1 MKCNNCGAEVA
12 EGMKFCC
19 DCGSPLP
26 QEKKCVSCGA
36 TIALKMKFCPECGA
50 PQSGEAQKPKFNAAA
65 FAMGDKNVIAGD
77 VTSNVTNNTT
87 INNTY
92 EAKADAVCHVCGKTI
107 AGGEYFTCSKCGEVT
122 CTSCYHSL
130 KKLCHPCF
138 EEKKQEYRDNPVKE
152 VSLDDS
158 TWYSSIQ
165 EAIDDAK
172 DGDTIKIKDGEY
184 LEDLKI
190 NKKVTLEPFSL
201 RDQPVLVANRRA
213 RILVTN
219 DAVFKDIGFRTEKNL
234 GATYEGLIGIK
245 DGKAKFEKCFCN
257 YSEYCVIV
265 TREQGTVEINN
276 FTFTNIYA
284 PEIIEFGN
292 DGGINICKGLTFKD
306 SSFTGKSMCICVTN
320 SAQVYIENV
329 KFLHCNLQCFIWGF
343 KNSKCLCKN
352 IYAEVCDKEAF
363 VFHDDA
369 IAWISN
375 YFEPKGNKEFLV
387 QGYDNTKILLEDIK
401 ETHRCMLLKASSKAL
416 INNAKFFPTFNTD
429 WVVTFLNDLAECY
442 LFNTTISAFF
452 DSSSSSSIFNSRYH
466 FYTNGG
472 KIEKYFNFQ
481 LDYGHHGLNLESP
494 SSISEQE
501 YNSMLEEWKE
511 MAEIDPTGEKL
522 KSSEQL
528 ELDSARK
535 EFYDCEGDL
544 SSILSLAEK
553 LYNAHPASEKVLS
566 LYLPALA
573 ASGRSDEA
581 LKVING
587 LGADVLSAYITALD
601 IYLTTGNMSET
612 ERYLKKSAM
621 LWPESNT
628 LKCYQAYYYLAM
640 YKKYSDFS
648 FLEKATAANAA
659 LKNVSGELE
668 LSHQI
673 RLMSL
678 LQKEAGEEVPPY
690 DRDFCKENGLYFR
703 IVANQNLSGVYVEE
717 GTTSTSNSTAT
728 SNQRSFGMSFYDNSI
743 EGFCVLHIY
752 TKTQDEYNKLK
763 KVLLENPDLIFSEYQ
778 DKNDLANN
786 IDNDPEIVFNEEMY
800 GDCGDP
806 ESAIRRLTQLENDC
820 GFKFKYKEI
829 FAGKSVSYNFIL
841 EKDDESTRPYRG
853 QWYELYNDDEVSDYW
868 AIIDCIEDGDV
879 YLAERNTLSSVKIS
893 IINKKTGEEIG
904 ACPVWIETDETDDEV
919 YQKLK
924 DNDYWLKILDIPI
937 ADSIEKF
944 NAMEWKQDFYDYL
957 KNNPSEFLSDLS
969 NEDIDVGNLTVDDLE
984 FKVK

>member
-36 TIALKMKFCPECGA
+36 TIALRMKFCPECGA

-77 VTSNVTNNTT
+77 VIGSQETT
-87 INNTY
+87 HVAGNATIIKN
-92 EAKADAVCHVCGKTI
+92 EDQSRQVKRCHVCGSLVLITE
-107 AGGEYFTCSKCGEVT
+107 GFDCPECGQFTCGKCYDADQNCCNDCAKTHSKSKENQ
-122 CTSCYHSL
+122 YEAAL
-130 KKLCHPCF
+130 KAAL
-138 EEKKQEYRDNPVKE
+138 
-152 VSLDDS
+152 
-158 TWYSSIQ
+158 T
-165 EAIDDAK
+165 
-172 DGDTIKIKDGEY
+172 
-184 LEDLKI
+184 
-190 NKKVTLEPFSL
+190 
-201 RDQPVLVANRRA
+201 
-213 RILVTN
+213 
-219 DAVFKDIGFRTEKNL
+219 
-234 GATYEGLIGIK
+234 
-245 DGKAKFEKCFCN
+245 DGK
-257 YSEYCVIV
+257 I
-265 TREQGTVEINN
+265 
-276 FTFTNIYA
+276 
-284 PEIIEFGN
+284 
-292 DGGINICKGLTFKD
+292 D
-306 SSFTGKSMCICVTN
+306 
-320 SAQVYIENV
+320 
-329 KFLHCNLQCFIWGF
+329 
-343 KNSKCLCKN
+343 
-352 IYAEVCDKEAF
+352 
-363 VFHDDA
+363 
-369 IAWISN
+369 
-375 YFEPKGNKEFLV
+375 
-387 QGYDNTKILLEDIK
+387 
-401 ETHRCMLLKASSKAL
+401 
-416 INNAKFFPTFNTD
+416 
-429 WVVTFLNDLAECY
+429 
-442 LFNTTISAFF
+442 
-452 DSSSSSSIFNSRYH
+452 
-466 FYTNGG
+466 
-472 KIEKYFNFQ
+472 
-481 LDYGHHGLNLESP
+481 
-494 SSISEQE
+494 
-501 YNSMLEEWKE
+501 LEERRTLNELAAKLGLSSQQASQIE
-511 MAEIDPTGEKL
+511 RQVKGEDTAG
-522 KSSEQL
+522 SMTTAEQL

-535 EFYDCEGDL
+535 LFYACEGNLPSLL
-544 SSILSLAEK
+544 STAQKIYSSYPTNEK
-553 LYNAHPASEKVLS
+553 ALS
-566 LYLPALA
+566 LYLPVLA
-573 ASGRSDEA
+573 SSGRSDEA
-581 LKVING
+581 LKIING

-703 IVANQNLSGVYVEE
+703 IVANQNLSGVYVEG

-728 SNQRSFGMSFYDNSI
+728 SNQQSFSMSFYDNSI
-743 EGFCVLHIY
+743 EGFCALHIY

-829 FAGKSVSYNFIL
+829 FAGKRASFNFIL
-841 EKDDESTRPYRG
+841 ENDNESTRPYRG
-853 QWYELYNDDEVSDYW
+853 QWYELYDDDEVLDYW

-904 ACPVWIETDETDDEV
+904 SCPVWIETDETGDEV

-924 DNDYWLKILDIPI
+924 NNNFYLKFLGIPI
-937 ADSIEKF
+937 ADSIEKL

-957 KNNPSEFLSDLS
+957 KNNPSSFLSELS
-969 NEDIDVGNLTVDDLE
+969 NEDIDVDDLTVDDLE

>member
-36 TIALKMKFCPECGA
+36 TIALRIKFCPECGA

-77 VTSNVTNNTT
+77 VVGHQETTHVTGNAT
-87 INNTY
+87 IIKNEDQSRQVKRCHICGSLVLITEGFDCPECGQFTCGKCYDANQNCCNDCAKTHSKSKENQY
-92 EAKADAVCHVCGKTI
+92 EAALKAALT
-107 AGGEYFTCSKCGEVT
+107 
-122 CTSCYHSL
+122 
-130 KKLCHPCF
+130 
-138 EEKKQEYRDNPVKE
+138 
-152 VSLDDS
+152 
-158 TWYSSIQ
+158 
-165 EAIDDAK
+165 
-172 DGDTIKIKDGEY
+172 
-184 LEDLKI
+184 
-190 NKKVTLEPFSL
+190 
-201 RDQPVLVANRRA
+201 
-213 RILVTN
+213 
-219 DAVFKDIGFRTEKNL
+219 
-234 GATYEGLIGIK
+234 
-245 DGKAKFEKCFCN
+245 DGKIDLEERRTLNELAAK
-257 YSEYCVIV
+257 
-265 TREQGTVEINN
+265 
-276 FTFTNIYA
+276 
-284 PEIIEFGN
+284 
-292 DGGINICKGLTFKD
+292 L
-306 SSFTGKSMCICVTN
+306 
-320 SAQVYIENV
+320 
-329 KFLHCNLQCFIWGF
+329 
-343 KNSKCLCKN
+343 
-352 IYAEVCDKEAF
+352 
-363 VFHDDA
+363 
-369 IAWISN
+369 
-375 YFEPKGNKEFLV
+375 
-387 QGYDNTKILLEDIK
+387 
-401 ETHRCMLLKASSKAL
+401 
-416 INNAKFFPTFNTD
+416 
-429 WVVTFLNDLAECY
+429 
-442 LFNTTISAFF
+442 
-452 DSSSSSSIFNSRYH
+452 
-466 FYTNGG
+466 
-472 KIEKYFNFQ
+472 
-481 LDYGHHGLNLESP
+481 GLNSQQASQIERQVKG
-494 SSISEQE
+494 EDTAG
-501 YNSMLEEWKE
+501 SMTT
-511 MAEIDPTGEKL
+511 A
-522 KSSEQL
+522 EQL

-535 EFYDCEGDL
+535 LFYACEGNL
-544 SSILSLAEK
+544 SSLLSTAQKIYSSYPTNEK
-553 LYNAHPASEKVLS
+553 ALS
-566 LYLPALA
+566 LYLPVLA

-581 LKVING
+581 LKIING

-678 LQKEAGEEVPPY
+678 LQKEAGEEIPPY

-703 IVANQNLSGVYVEE
+703 IVANQNLSGVYVEG

-728 SNQRSFGMSFYDNSI
+728 SNQKSFGMSFYDNSI
-743 EGFCVLHIY
+743 EGFCALHIY

-806 ESAIRRLTQLENDC
+806 ESAIERLTQLENDC
-820 GFKFKYKEI
+820 GFKFKYEEI
-829 FAGKSVSYNFIL
+829 FAGKRVSFNFIL
-841 EKDDESTRPYRG
+841 EKDDESARPYRG
-853 QWYELYNDDEVSDYW
+853 QWYELYDDDEVLDYW

-904 ACPVWIETDETDDEV
+904 FCPVWIETDATDDEV
-919 YQKLK
+919 YEKLR
-924 DNDYWLKILDIPI
+924 DNDFYLKFLGIPI
-937 ADSIEKF
+937 ADSIEKL

-957 KNNPSEFLSDLS
+957 KNNPSEFLCELS
-969 NEDIDVGNLTVDDLE
+969 NEDIDVDDLSVDDLE

>member
-130 KKLCHPCF
+130 KKLCNPCF

-213 RILVTN
+213 RIVVTN

-234 GATYEGLIGIK
+234 GATNEEIVLVK
-245 DGKAKFEKCFCN
+245 AGKAKFEKCFCN
-257 YSEYCVIV
+257 YSEYTVI
-265 TREQGTVEINN
+265 TTSEKGTAEITDC
-276 FTFTNIYA
+276 TFSNIHA
-284 PEIIEFGN
+284 CWIIDFEN
-292 DGGINICKGLTFKD
+292 EGGISICKNLTFKD
-306 SSFTGKSMCICVTN
+306 SSFVGSSACIGLFK
-320 SAQVYIENV
+320 SAQAYIDTI
-329 KFLHCNLQCFIWGF
+329 KFYNCNLLLFIYGS
-343 KNSKCLCKN
+343 KNSKCVCKN
-352 IYAEVCDKEAF
+352 IFADACDKHAF
-363 VFHDDA
+363 AFQDDA

-375 YFEPKGNKEFLV
+375 FCEPKDGNRRILI
-387 QGYDNTKILLEDIK
+387 QGYNNAKILLEDVKNTYKRIY
-401 ETHRCMLLKASSKAL
+401 LDGSSKL
-416 INNAKFFPTFNTD
+416 LVNNAEFSATYMED
-429 WVVTFLNDLAECY
+429 WKVISLKTTAECY
-442 LFNTTISAFF
+442 LFNTKISGFVEYDSHRYAFSKN
-452 DSSSSSSIFNSRYH
+452 DYIQE
-466 FYTNGG
+466 GG
-472 KIEKYFNFQ
+472 KLEKYFNFQ
-481 LDYGHHGLNLESP
+481 LNGWWHTLESP

-501 YNSMLEEWKE
+501 YNSMLEEWRE
-511 MAEIDPTGEKL
+511 MTEIDPTGEKL
-522 KSSEQL
+522 KATEQQ

-553 LYNAHPASEKVLS
+553 IYNAHPASEKVLS

-573 ASGRSDEA
+573 ASGKTEDA
-581 LKVING
+581 LKVIQK
-587 LGADVLSAYITALD
+587 LSKDVLSAYITALD
-601 IYLTTGNMSET
+601 IYLTDGNMSEM
-612 ERYLKKSAM
+612 EHYLEKAM
-621 LWPESNT
+621 TVWPESNT

-678 LQKEAGEEVPPY
+678 LQKEAGEEIPPY

-703 IVANQNLSGVYVEE
+703 IVANQKLSGVYVEG

-743 EGFCVLHIY
+743 EGFCALHIY

-829 FAGKSVSYNFIL
+829 FAGKRASFNFIL
-841 EKDDESTRPYRG
+841 EKDDESARPYRG
-853 QWYELYNDDEVSDYW
+853 QWYELYDDDEVLDYW

-904 ACPVWIETDETDDEV
+904 SCPVWIETDETGDEV

-924 DNDYWLKILDIPI
+924 DNDFYLKFLGIPI
-937 ADSIEKF
+937 ADSIEKL

-957 KNNPSEFLSDLS
+957 KNNPSEFLSELS
-969 NEDIDVGNLTVDDLE
+969 NEDIDVGDLSVDDLE

>member
-12 EGMKFCC
+12 EGMRFCG
-19 DCGSPLP
+19 DCGTPVP

-36 TIALKMKFCPECGA
+36 TIALRMKFCPECGA

-77 VTSNVTNNTT
+77 VVGHQETTHVTGNATIIKNEDQSRQVKRCHICGSLVLITEGFDCPECGQFTCGKCYDADQNCCNNCAKTHSKSKE
-87 INNTY
+87 NQY
-92 EAKADAVCHVCGKTI
+92 EAALKAALT
-107 AGGEYFTCSKCGEVT
+107 
-122 CTSCYHSL
+122 
-130 KKLCHPCF
+130 
-138 EEKKQEYRDNPVKE
+138 
-152 VSLDDS
+152 
-158 TWYSSIQ
+158 
-165 EAIDDAK
+165 
-172 DGDTIKIKDGEY
+172 
-184 LEDLKI
+184 
-190 NKKVTLEPFSL
+190 
-201 RDQPVLVANRRA
+201 
-213 RILVTN
+213 
-219 DAVFKDIGFRTEKNL
+219 
-234 GATYEGLIGIK
+234 
-245 DGKAKFEKCFCN
+245 DGK
-257 YSEYCVIV
+257 I
-265 TREQGTVEINN
+265 
-276 FTFTNIYA
+276 
-284 PEIIEFGN
+284 
-292 DGGINICKGLTFKD
+292 D
-306 SSFTGKSMCICVTN
+306 
-320 SAQVYIENV
+320 
-329 KFLHCNLQCFIWGF
+329 
-343 KNSKCLCKN
+343 
-352 IYAEVCDKEAF
+352 
-363 VFHDDA
+363 
-369 IAWISN
+369 
-375 YFEPKGNKEFLV
+375 
-387 QGYDNTKILLEDIK
+387 
-401 ETHRCMLLKASSKAL
+401 
-416 INNAKFFPTFNTD
+416 
-429 WVVTFLNDLAECY
+429 
-442 LFNTTISAFF
+442 
-452 DSSSSSSIFNSRYH
+452 
-466 FYTNGG
+466 
-472 KIEKYFNFQ
+472 
-481 LDYGHHGLNLESP
+481 
-494 SSISEQE
+494 
-501 YNSMLEEWKE
+501 LEERRTLNELAAKLGLSSQQASQLE
-511 MAEIDPTGEKL
+511 RQVKGEDTAG
-522 KSSEQL
+522 SMITAEQL

-535 EFYDCEGDL
+535 LFYACEGNL
-544 SSILSLAEK
+544 SSLLSTAQKIYSSYPTNEK
-553 LYNAHPASEKVLS
+553 ALS
-566 LYLPALA
+566 LYLPVLA

-581 LKVING
+581 LKIING

-640 YKKYSDFS
+640 YKKYNDFS

-703 IVANQNLSGVYVEE
+703 IVANQNLSGVYVER
-717 GTTSTSNSTAT
+717 GTTSTSNNTAT
-728 SNQRSFGMSFYDNSI
+728 SNQQSFSMSFYDNSI

-806 ESAIRRLTQLENDC
+806 ESAIERLTQLENDC

-853 QWYELYNDDEVSDYW
+853 QWYELYDDDEVLDYW

-904 ACPVWIETDETDDEV
+904 SCPVWIETDETDDEV

-937 ADSIEKF
+937 ADSIEKLY
-944 NAMEWKQDFYDYL
+944 AMEWKEVFYEYL
-957 KNNPSEFLSDLS
+957 QKCPSGFLNDLS
-969 NEDIDVGNLTVDDLE
+969 NEDIDVGDLSVDDLE

>member
-36 TIALKMKFCPECGA
+36 TIALRMKFCPECGA

-77 VTSNVTNNTT
+77 VVGHQETTHVAGNATIIKNEDQSRQVKRCHICGSLVLITEGFDCPECGQFTCGKCYDADQNCCNNCAKTHSKSKE
-87 INNTY
+87 NQY
-92 EAKADAVCHVCGKTI
+92 EAALKAALT
-107 AGGEYFTCSKCGEVT
+107 
-122 CTSCYHSL
+122 
-130 KKLCHPCF
+130 
-138 EEKKQEYRDNPVKE
+138 
-152 VSLDDS
+152 
-158 TWYSSIQ
+158 
-165 EAIDDAK
+165 
-172 DGDTIKIKDGEY
+172 
-184 LEDLKI
+184 
-190 NKKVTLEPFSL
+190 
-201 RDQPVLVANRRA
+201 
-213 RILVTN
+213 
-219 DAVFKDIGFRTEKNL
+219 
-234 GATYEGLIGIK
+234 
-245 DGKAKFEKCFCN
+245 DGK
-257 YSEYCVIV
+257 I
-265 TREQGTVEINN
+265 
-276 FTFTNIYA
+276 
-284 PEIIEFGN
+284 
-292 DGGINICKGLTFKD
+292 D
-306 SSFTGKSMCICVTN
+306 
-320 SAQVYIENV
+320 
-329 KFLHCNLQCFIWGF
+329 
-343 KNSKCLCKN
+343 
-352 IYAEVCDKEAF
+352 
-363 VFHDDA
+363 
-369 IAWISN
+369 
-375 YFEPKGNKEFLV
+375 
-387 QGYDNTKILLEDIK
+387 
-401 ETHRCMLLKASSKAL
+401 
-416 INNAKFFPTFNTD
+416 
-429 WVVTFLNDLAECY
+429 
-442 LFNTTISAFF
+442 
-452 DSSSSSSIFNSRYH
+452 
-466 FYTNGG
+466 
-472 KIEKYFNFQ
+472 
-481 LDYGHHGLNLESP
+481 
-494 SSISEQE
+494 
-501 YNSMLEEWKE
+501 LEERRTLNELAAKLGLSSQQASQIE
-511 MAEIDPTGEKL
+511 RQVKGEDTAG
-522 KSSEQL
+522 SMITAEQL

-535 EFYDCEGDL
+535 LFYACEGNL
-544 SSILSLAEK
+544 SSLLSTAQKIYSSYPTNEK
-553 LYNAHPASEKVLS
+553 ALS
-566 LYLPALA
+566 LYLPVLA

-581 LKVING
+581 LKIING

-640 YKKYSDFS
+640 YKKYNDFS

-703 IVANQNLSGVYVEE
+703 IVANQNLSGVYVEG
-717 GTTSTSNSTAT
+717 GTTSTSNSTVS
-728 SNQRSFGMSFYDNSI
+728 SNQQSFSMSFYDNSI
-743 EGFCVLHIY
+743 EGFCALHIY

-763 KVLLENPDLIFSEYQ
+763 KVLLENPNLIFSEYQ

-853 QWYELYNDDEVSDYW
+853 QWYELYDDDEVLDYW

-904 ACPVWIETDETDDEV
+904 SCPVWIETDETDDEV

-937 ADSIEKF
+937 ADSIEKLY
-944 NAMEWKQDFYDYL
+944 AMEWKEVFYEYL
-957 KNNPSEFLSDLS
+957 QKCPSGFLNDLS
-969 NEDIDVGNLTVDDLE
+969 NEDIDVGDLSVDDLE

>member
-77 VTSNVTNNTT
+77 VVGHQETTHVTGNAT
-87 INNTY
+87 IIKNEDQSRQVKRCHICGSLVLITEGFDCPECGQFTCGKCYDANQNCCNDCAKTHSKSKENQY
-92 EAKADAVCHVCGKTI
+92 EAALKAALT
-107 AGGEYFTCSKCGEVT
+107 
-122 CTSCYHSL
+122 
-130 KKLCHPCF
+130 
-138 EEKKQEYRDNPVKE
+138 
-152 VSLDDS
+152 
-158 TWYSSIQ
+158 
-165 EAIDDAK
+165 
-172 DGDTIKIKDGEY
+172 
-184 LEDLKI
+184 
-190 NKKVTLEPFSL
+190 
-201 RDQPVLVANRRA
+201 
-213 RILVTN
+213 
-219 DAVFKDIGFRTEKNL
+219 
-234 GATYEGLIGIK
+234 
-245 DGKAKFEKCFCN
+245 DGK
-257 YSEYCVIV
+257 I
-265 TREQGTVEINN
+265 
-276 FTFTNIYA
+276 
-284 PEIIEFGN
+284 
-292 DGGINICKGLTFKD
+292 D
-306 SSFTGKSMCICVTN
+306 
-320 SAQVYIENV
+320 
-329 KFLHCNLQCFIWGF
+329 
-343 KNSKCLCKN
+343 
-352 IYAEVCDKEAF
+352 
-363 VFHDDA
+363 
-369 IAWISN
+369 
-375 YFEPKGNKEFLV
+375 
-387 QGYDNTKILLEDIK
+387 
-401 ETHRCMLLKASSKAL
+401 
-416 INNAKFFPTFNTD
+416 
-429 WVVTFLNDLAECY
+429 
-442 LFNTTISAFF
+442 
-452 DSSSSSSIFNSRYH
+452 
-466 FYTNGG
+466 
-472 KIEKYFNFQ
+472 
-481 LDYGHHGLNLESP
+481 
-494 SSISEQE
+494 
-501 YNSMLEEWKE
+501 LEERRTLNELAAKLGLSSQQASQIE
-511 MAEIDPTGEKL
+511 RQVKGEDTAG
-522 KSSEQL
+522 SMTTAEQL

-535 EFYDCEGDL
+535 LFYACEGNL
-544 SSILSLAEK
+544 SSLLSTAQKIYSSYPTNEK
-553 LYNAHPASEKVLS
+553 ALS
-566 LYLPALA
+566 LYLPVLA

-703 IVANQNLSGVYVEE
+703 IVANQKLSGVYVEG
-717 GTTSTSNSTAT
+717 GTTSTRNSTAT
-728 SNQRSFGMSFYDNSI
+728 SNQQSFSMSFYDNSI

-806 ESAIRRLTQLENDC
+806 ESAIERLTQLENDC
-820 GFKFKYKEI
+820 GFKFKYEEI
-829 FAGKSVSYNFIL
+829 FEGKRVSFNFIL

-853 QWYELYNDDEVSDYW
+853 QWYELYDDDEVLDYW

-904 ACPVWIETDETDDEV
+904 SCPVWIETDETGDEV

-924 DNDYWLKILDIPI
+924 NNNFYLKFLGIPI
-937 ADSIEKF
+937 ADSIEKL
-944 NAMEWKQDFYDYL
+944 NDMEWKQDFYDYL
-957 KNNPSEFLSDLS
+957 KNNPSEFLSELS
-969 NEDIDVGNLTVDDLE
+969 NEDIDVGDLSVDDLE

>member
-36 TIALKMKFCPECGA
+36 TIALRMKFCPECGA

-77 VTSNVTNNTT
+77 VVGHQETTHVAGNATIIKNEDQSRQVKRCHICGSLVLITEGFDCPECGQFTCGKCYDADQNCCNNCAKTHSKSKE
-87 INNTY
+87 NQY
-92 EAKADAVCHVCGKTI
+92 EAALKAALT
-107 AGGEYFTCSKCGEVT
+107 
-122 CTSCYHSL
+122 
-130 KKLCHPCF
+130 
-138 EEKKQEYRDNPVKE
+138 
-152 VSLDDS
+152 
-158 TWYSSIQ
+158 
-165 EAIDDAK
+165 
-172 DGDTIKIKDGEY
+172 
-184 LEDLKI
+184 
-190 NKKVTLEPFSL
+190 
-201 RDQPVLVANRRA
+201 
-213 RILVTN
+213 
-219 DAVFKDIGFRTEKNL
+219 
-234 GATYEGLIGIK
+234 
-245 DGKAKFEKCFCN
+245 DGK
-257 YSEYCVIV
+257 I
-265 TREQGTVEINN
+265 
-276 FTFTNIYA
+276 
-284 PEIIEFGN
+284 
-292 DGGINICKGLTFKD
+292 D
-306 SSFTGKSMCICVTN
+306 
-320 SAQVYIENV
+320 
-329 KFLHCNLQCFIWGF
+329 
-343 KNSKCLCKN
+343 
-352 IYAEVCDKEAF
+352 
-363 VFHDDA
+363 
-369 IAWISN
+369 
-375 YFEPKGNKEFLV
+375 
-387 QGYDNTKILLEDIK
+387 
-401 ETHRCMLLKASSKAL
+401 
-416 INNAKFFPTFNTD
+416 
-429 WVVTFLNDLAECY
+429 
-442 LFNTTISAFF
+442 
-452 DSSSSSSIFNSRYH
+452 
-466 FYTNGG
+466 
-472 KIEKYFNFQ
+472 
-481 LDYGHHGLNLESP
+481 
-494 SSISEQE
+494 
-501 YNSMLEEWKE
+501 LEERRTLNELAAKLGLSSQQASQIE
-511 MAEIDPTGEKL
+511 RQVKGEDTAG
-522 KSSEQL
+522 SMITAEQL

-535 EFYDCEGDL
+535 LFYACEGNL
-544 SSILSLAEK
+544 SSLLSTAQKIYSSYPTNEK
-553 LYNAHPASEKVLS
+553 ALS
-566 LYLPALA
+566 LYLPVLA

-703 IVANQNLSGVYVEE
+703 IVANQNLSGVYVEG
-717 GTTSTSNSTAT
+717 GTTSTSNSTVS
-728 SNQRSFGMSFYDNSI
+728 SNQQSFSMSFYDNSI
-743 EGFCVLHIY
+743 EGFCALHIY

-763 KVLLENPDLIFSEYQ
+763 KVLLENPNLIFSEYQ

-853 QWYELYNDDEVSDYW
+853 QWYELYDDDEVLDYW

-904 ACPVWIETDETDDEV
+904 SCPVWIETDETDDEV

-937 ADSIEKF
+937 ADSMEKLY
-944 NAMEWKQDFYDYL
+944 AMEWKEVFYEYL
-957 KNNPSEFLSDLS
+957 QKCPSGFLNDLS
-969 NEDIDVGNLTVDDLE
+969 NEDIDVGDLSVDDLE

>member
-50 PQSGEAQKPKFNAAA
+50 PQSGEAQEPKFNAAA

-77 VTSNVTNNTT
+77 VVGHQETTHVTGNAT
-87 INNTY
+87 IIKNEDQSRQVKRCHICGSLVLITEGFDCPECGQFTCGKCYDANQNCCNDCAKTHSKSKENQY
-92 EAKADAVCHVCGKTI
+92 EAALKAALT
-107 AGGEYFTCSKCGEVT
+107 
-122 CTSCYHSL
+122 
-130 KKLCHPCF
+130 
-138 EEKKQEYRDNPVKE
+138 
-152 VSLDDS
+152 
-158 TWYSSIQ
+158 
-165 EAIDDAK
+165 
-172 DGDTIKIKDGEY
+172 
-184 LEDLKI
+184 
-190 NKKVTLEPFSL
+190 
-201 RDQPVLVANRRA
+201 
-213 RILVTN
+213 
-219 DAVFKDIGFRTEKNL
+219 
-234 GATYEGLIGIK
+234 
-245 DGKAKFEKCFCN
+245 DGK
-257 YSEYCVIV
+257 I
-265 TREQGTVEINN
+265 
-276 FTFTNIYA
+276 
-284 PEIIEFGN
+284 
-292 DGGINICKGLTFKD
+292 D
-306 SSFTGKSMCICVTN
+306 
-320 SAQVYIENV
+320 
-329 KFLHCNLQCFIWGF
+329 
-343 KNSKCLCKN
+343 
-352 IYAEVCDKEAF
+352 
-363 VFHDDA
+363 
-369 IAWISN
+369 
-375 YFEPKGNKEFLV
+375 
-387 QGYDNTKILLEDIK
+387 
-401 ETHRCMLLKASSKAL
+401 
-416 INNAKFFPTFNTD
+416 
-429 WVVTFLNDLAECY
+429 
-442 LFNTTISAFF
+442 
-452 DSSSSSSIFNSRYH
+452 
-466 FYTNGG
+466 
-472 KIEKYFNFQ
+472 
-481 LDYGHHGLNLESP
+481 
-494 SSISEQE
+494 
-501 YNSMLEEWKE
+501 LEERRTLNELAAKLGLSSQQASQIE
-511 MAEIDPTGEKL
+511 RQVKGEDTAG
-522 KSSEQL
+522 SMTTAEQL

-535 EFYDCEGDL
+535 LFYACEGNL
-544 SSILSLAEK
+544 SSLLSTAQKIYSSYPTNEK
-553 LYNAHPASEKVLS
+553 ALS
-566 LYLPALA
+566 LYLPVLA

-703 IVANQNLSGVYVEE
+703 IVANQKLSGVYVEG
-717 GTTSTSNSTAT
+717 GTTSTRNSTAT
-728 SNQRSFGMSFYDNSI
+728 SNQQSFSMSFYDNSI

-806 ESAIRRLTQLENDC
+806 KSAIERLTQLENEC
-820 GFKFKYKEI
+820 GFKFKYEEI
-829 FAGKSVSYNFIL
+829 FAGKRVSFNFIL

-853 QWYELYNDDEVSDYW
+853 QWYELYDDDEVLDYW

-904 ACPVWIETDETDDEV
+904 SCPVWIETDETDDEV

-937 ADSIEKF
+937 ADSIEKLY
-944 NAMEWKQDFYDYL
+944 AMEWKQDFYDYL
-957 KNNPSEFLSDLS
+957 KNNPSEFLSELS
-969 NEDIDVGNLTVDDLE
+969 NEDIDVDELTVDDLE

>member
-36 TIALKMKFCPECGA
+36 TIALRMKFCPECGA

-77 VTSNVTNNTT
+77 VVGHQETTHVTGNAT
-87 INNTY
+87 IIKNEDQSRQVKRCHICGSLVLITEGFDCPECGQFTCGKCYDANQNCCNDCAKTHSKSKENQY
-92 EAKADAVCHVCGKTI
+92 EAALKAALT
-107 AGGEYFTCSKCGEVT
+107 
-122 CTSCYHSL
+122 
-130 KKLCHPCF
+130 
-138 EEKKQEYRDNPVKE
+138 
-152 VSLDDS
+152 
-158 TWYSSIQ
+158 
-165 EAIDDAK
+165 
-172 DGDTIKIKDGEY
+172 
-184 LEDLKI
+184 
-190 NKKVTLEPFSL
+190 
-201 RDQPVLVANRRA
+201 
-213 RILVTN
+213 
-219 DAVFKDIGFRTEKNL
+219 
-234 GATYEGLIGIK
+234 
-245 DGKAKFEKCFCN
+245 DGK
-257 YSEYCVIV
+257 I
-265 TREQGTVEINN
+265 
-276 FTFTNIYA
+276 
-284 PEIIEFGN
+284 
-292 DGGINICKGLTFKD
+292 D
-306 SSFTGKSMCICVTN
+306 
-320 SAQVYIENV
+320 
-329 KFLHCNLQCFIWGF
+329 
-343 KNSKCLCKN
+343 
-352 IYAEVCDKEAF
+352 
-363 VFHDDA
+363 
-369 IAWISN
+369 
-375 YFEPKGNKEFLV
+375 
-387 QGYDNTKILLEDIK
+387 
-401 ETHRCMLLKASSKAL
+401 
-416 INNAKFFPTFNTD
+416 
-429 WVVTFLNDLAECY
+429 
-442 LFNTTISAFF
+442 
-452 DSSSSSSIFNSRYH
+452 
-466 FYTNGG
+466 
-472 KIEKYFNFQ
+472 
-481 LDYGHHGLNLESP
+481 
-494 SSISEQE
+494 
-501 YNSMLEEWKE
+501 LEERRTLNELAAKLGLSSQQASQIE
-511 MAEIDPTGEKL
+511 RQVKGEDTAG
-522 KSSEQL
+522 SMTTAEQL

-535 EFYDCEGDL
+535 LFYACEGNL
-544 SSILSLAEK
+544 SSLLSTAQKIYSSYPTNEK
-553 LYNAHPASEKVLS
+553 ALS
-566 LYLPALA
+566 LYLPVLA

-581 LKVING
+581 LKIING

-640 YKKYSDFS
+640 YKKYNDFS

-703 IVANQNLSGVYVEE
+703 IVANQNLSGVYVEG

-728 SNQRSFGMSFYDNSI
+728 SNQQSFSMSFYDNSI
-743 EGFCVLHIY
+743 EGFCALHIY

-806 ESAIRRLTQLENDC
+806 ESAIERLTQLENDC

-829 FAGKSVSYNFIL
+829 FAGKRASFNFIL

-853 QWYELYNDDEVSDYW
+853 QWYELYDDDEVLDYW

-904 ACPVWIETDETDDEV
+904 SCPVWIETDETDDEV

-937 ADSIEKF
+937 ADSIEKL

-957 KNNPSEFLSDLS
+957 KNNPSEFLSELS
-969 NEDIDVGNLTVDDLE
+969 NEDIDVDDLSVDDLE